1 MNKEE
6 RKNHIISCAKELF
19 VTKGF
24 HNTSIS
30 DIVEHAMIARST
42 FYAHFDNKM
51 DIFSILVD
59 TFSEILLNAILGI
72 NISKAEK
79 QHELADEIKAM
90 TIVLVDAFREN
101 SDLASLLITAPQGHD
116 NKFDKKIAEFYSA
129 ILLAIRTLL
138 VEGIEGNTVKKLDP
152 DITSYAIL
160 GSIKQ
165 ILIQWLIYGE
175 IDDIYA
181 VLDDIIKYNLYGIS
195 M

>member
-1 MNKEE
+1 MNKTE
-6 RKNHIISCAKELF
+6 RKEYIILSAKNLF
-19 VTKGF
+19 VSKGF
-24 HNTSIS
+24 HNTSIT
-30 DIVEHAMIARST
+30 DIVEHANIARST
-42 FYAHFDNKM
+42 FYAHFNNKM

-79 QHELADEIKAM
+79 KYDLTDEIKAM
-90 TIVLVDAFREN
+90 TIVLVEAFEKNR
-101 SDLASLLITAPQGHD
+101 DLATLLITAPLGHD
-116 NKFDKKIAEFYSA
+116 NNFDRKISGFYSA
-129 ILLAIRTLL
+129 ILQAIRTLL
-138 VEGIEGNTVKKLDP
+138 IEGIEGNTVKKLNT

-175 IDDIYA
+175 IDNIYS

-195 M
+195 S